1 TLSANA
7 GCPPKCAPVVR
18 TLARGVSRILR
29 LPRGRRRR
37 SRAVCA
43 AGSYSSRRFA
53 SRRNCL
59 SPHAARFRTTR
70 ALRRW
75 AFSIEGE
82 SNVRGHGHH
91 AQDRRD
97 RRGYV
102 GLSRHFQCN
111 GKGNR
116 PDRETKNLFHQHI
129 ESDDGNWHC
138 TRGAVCRNYCV
149 TRDGRQHAKEFEESM
164 TGAGLA
170 GLDAGRAYSFINEL
184 SYKMPLKLAEGVQM
198 YHAMSSLLGGPKAA
212 EAILPQ
218 VAALSHEFKR
228 NVSPDIASIFTSL
241 GIQGP
246 GKEKEREQVLDL
258 ISQAHSFAG
267 PNFHLSDVVQQ
278 FKRMKSAGMALE
290 MSELPMI
297 FAQIAQDA
305 KGGSRGGVGGGVGQF
320 AHEMHAIATEFEKA
334 KSAVHTRKD
343 GTVVTSSTPMPPQ
356 RRRRMATRC

>member
-1 TLSANA
+1 MSEVMDIMLKIGVTEEVTSAFHGISSVMERVIGQTEKLKTSFTSISKA
-7 GCPPKCAPVVR
+7 MTGIGTALAAPSVGIIAS
-18 TLARGVSRILR
+18 LAM
-29 LPRGRRRR
+29 
-37 SRAVCA
+37 AV
-43 AGSYSSRRFA
+43 
-53 SRRNCL
+53 
-59 SPHAARFRTTR
+59 
-70 ALRRW
+70 
-75 AFSIEGE
+75 
-82 SNVRGHGHH
+82 
-91 AQDRRD
+91 
-97 RRGYV
+97 
-102 GLSRHFQCN
+102 
-111 GKGNR
+111 K
-116 PDRETKNLFHQHI
+116 
-129 ESDDGNWHC
+129 
-138 TRGAVCRNYCV
+138 
-149 TRDGRQHAKEFEESM
+149 HAKEFEESM

-170 GLDAGRAYSFINEL
+170 GLDAGRAYSLITEL

-305 KGGSRGGVGGGVGQF
+305 KGGGRGGVGGGVGQF

-343 GTVVTSSTPMPPQ
+343 GTVVRGIDTEKMTPASEWWKLGVRSPEDFKLAESKPY
-356 RRRRMATRC
+356 